1 MAEVNAIET
10 EANAEEA
17 LREKTDSTVYHRLQ
31 KEDEDKIYAFVR
43 SKAEAIDKREKNSA
57 RMTALN
63 EFEESLMKT
72 SGNHQRPK
80 TKGQKR
86 LCFEH
91 VPVLLNIAKASYLE
105 LLNEISKDPEGNRIK
120 AGWATEQ
127 EARMCAL
134 CDMLTDDGRNHVL
147 DTVRELASD
156 EVRKLNLENSDLEKY
171 EEIIQIKRTVTADEL
186 QPIDKVAVASF
197 LRSFG
202 SNDVSAKTKEM
213 GVLENYYLRFI
224 QFRFNVIGLSLLA
237 HVAMASDISL
247 HWLLG
252 LDESTTLLA
261 KNGRTET
268 IMAYYC
274 LLPDD
279 RKNIVMEAVSHI

>member
-1 MAEVNAIET
+1 MAEVIEINT
-10 EANAEEA
+10 KAEEPVKDKNDA
-17 LREKTDSTVYHRLQ
+17 TVYHRLL
-31 KEDEDKIYAFVR
+31 KEDEDKIYAFIR
-43 SKAEAIDKREKNSA
+43 AKAEAVDKSEKNCA
-57 RMTALN
+57 QVTALK
-63 EFEESLMKT
+63 EFEESLLKT
-72 SGNHQRPK
+72 SGNHPRTK
-80 TKGQKR
+80 EKGQKR

-91 VPVLLNIAKASYLE
+91 IPVLLNIAHASYLE
-105 LLNEISKDPEGNRIK
+105 LLNEISKDPDGNRIK

-134 CDMLTDDGRNHVL
+134 CDMLTENGRNRVL
-147 DTVRELASD
+147 DTVRELASE
-156 EVRKLNLENSDLEKY
+156 EVRKLNLENRNLDKY

-186 QPIDKVAVASF
+186 QPV
-197 LRSFG
+197 
-202 SNDVSAKTKEM
+202 
-213 GVLENYYLRFI
+213 

-237 HVAMASDISL
+237 YVAKASDISL

-268 IMAYYC
+268 IMAYFC

-279 RKNIVMEAVSHI
+279 RKNIAMEAVSHI

>member
-1 MAEVNAIET
+1 MAEVIEINT
-10 EANAEEA
+10 KAEEPVKDKNDA
-17 LREKTDSTVYHRLQ
+17 TVYHRLL
-31 KEDEDKIYAFVR
+31 KEDEDKIYAIIR
-43 SKAEAIDKREKNSA
+43 AKAEAVDKSEKNCA
-57 RMTALN
+57 QVTALK
-63 EFEESLMKT
+63 EFEESLLKT
-72 SGNHQRPK
+72 SGNHPRTK
-80 TKGQKR
+80 EKGQKR

-91 VPVLLNIAKASYLE
+91 IPVLLNIAHASYLE
-105 LLNEISKDPEGNRIK
+105 LLNEISKDPDGNRIK

-127 EARMCAL
+127 ETRMCAL
-134 CDMLTDDGRNHVL
+134 CDMLTEDSRNHVL
-147 DTVRELASD
+147 DTIRELASD
-156 EVRKLNLENSDLEKY
+156 EVRKLNLENRNLDKY

-186 QPIDKVAVASF
+186 QPVDKVAVASF

-202 SNDVSAKTKEM
+202 SHDVSAKTKEM
-213 GVLENYYLRFI
+213 GVSESYYLRFI

-237 HVAMASDISL
+237 YVAKASDISL

-268 IMAYYC
+268 IMAYFC

-279 RKNIVMEAVSHI
+279 RKNIAMEAVSHI

>member
-1 MAEVNAIET
+1 MSEVNEIIT
-10 EANAEEA
+10 KAEEPVRDKKDA
-17 LREKTDSTVYHRLQ
+17 TVYHRLL

-43 SKAEAIDKREKNSA
+43 SRAEAIDKSEKNSDQ
-57 RMTALN
+57 MTALN

-72 SGNHQRPK
+72 SGNNPRTK
-80 TKGQKR
+80 EKGQKR

-91 VPVLLNIAKASYLE
+91 IPVLLNIAKASYLE
-105 LLNEISKDPEGNRIK
+105 LLDEISKDPDGNRIK

-134 CDMLTDDGRNHVL
+134 CDMLTENGRNRVL

-156 EVRKLNLENSDLEKY
+156 EVRKLNLENRDLDKY

-186 QPIDKVAVASF
+186 QPVDKVAVASF

-202 SNDVSAKTKEM
+202 SHDVVAKTKEM
-213 GVLENYYLRFI
+213 GVSEGYYLRFI
-224 QFRFNVIGLSLLA
+224 QFRFNAIGLSLLA
-237 HVAMASDISL
+237 YVAKASDISL

-252 LDESTTLLA
+252 LDESMTLLA

-268 IMAYYC
+268 IMAYFC

>member
-1 MAEVNAIET
+1 MAEVIEINT
-10 EANAEEA
+10 KAEEPVKDKNDA
-17 LREKTDSTVYHRLQ
+17 TVYHRLL
-31 KEDEDKIYAFVR
+31 KEDEDKIYAFIR
-43 SKAEAIDKREKNSA
+43 AKAEAVDKSEKNCA
-57 RMTALN
+57 QVTALK
-63 EFEESLMKT
+63 EFEESLLKT
-72 SGNHQRPK
+72 SGNHPRTK
-80 TKGQKR
+80 EKGQKR

-91 VPVLLNIAKASYLE
+91 IPVLLNIAHASYLE
-105 LLNEISKDPEGNRIK
+105 LLNEISKDPDGNRIK

-127 EARMCAL
+127 ETRMCAL
-134 CDMLTDDGRNHVL
+134 CDMLTEDSRNHVL
-147 DTVRELASD
+147 DTIRELASD
-156 EVRKLNLENSDLEKY
+156 EVRKLNLENRNLDKY

-186 QPIDKVAVASF
+186 QPVDKVAVVSF

-202 SNDVSAKTKEM
+202 SHDVSAKTKEM
-213 GVLENYYLRFI
+213 GVSESYYLRFI

-237 HVAMASDISL
+237 YVAKASDISL

-268 IMAYYC
+268 IMAYFC

-279 RKNIVMEAVSHI
+279 RKNIAMEAVSHI